1 MALQVFH
8 GVTGMEWM
16 ELLYPEKKRKKIFWI
31 QCPLDWA
38 KGLGMEVF
46 LVETSYTDLPIL

>member
-1 MALQVFH
+1 
-8 GVTGMEWM
+8 MEWM